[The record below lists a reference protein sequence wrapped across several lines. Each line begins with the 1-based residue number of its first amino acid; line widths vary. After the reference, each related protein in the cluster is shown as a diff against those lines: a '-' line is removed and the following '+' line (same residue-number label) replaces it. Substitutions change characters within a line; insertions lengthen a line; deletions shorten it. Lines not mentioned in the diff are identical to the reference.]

1 MDLKEEFML
10 QESARLNHHSSQP
23 GIAPRRIK
31 RRKKSVHQRLRES
44 EIKKKRLQVKIQR
57 SESEMTLLVA
67 KASVFQE
74 KADISNKVR
83 IDKIMTSYKRKTIE
97 HND

>member
-1 MDLKEEFML
+1 M
-10 QESARLNHHSSQP
+10 
-23 GIAPRRIK
+23 
-31 RRKKSVHQRLRES
+31 
-44 EIKKKRLQVKIQR
+44 QVRIQR

-74 KADISNKVR
+74 KADISNRVR

-97 HND
+97 HNDQLIRQKNRDFLKFNSVHSSQSKLND